1 MRMKRRFLIIF
12 LKFLSVMFGIEG
24 VEIYFPK
31 TYVEQVDYGTFMMR
45 IEKFKGVSAG
55 KYTNGLGQLQLSFTT
70 ESEDVNSMSL
80 TGMIMWNVVVRNLM
94 KTYNIHPSQVGRLE
108 IGT

>member
-1 MRMKRRFLIIF
+1 
-12 LKFLSVMFGIEG
+12 MFGIEG
-24 VEIYFPK
+24 IEIYFPK
-31 TYVEQVDYGTFMMR
+31 TYVDQVEYGISTLT

-55 KYTNGLGQLQLSFTT
+55 KYTNGLGQLQLSFTG

-80 TGMIMWNVVVRNLM
+80 TGTFLTNVVVRNLM
-94 KTYNIHPSQVGRLE
+94 NTYNIHPSQVGRLE